1 MAHVALVTGAG
12 SGMGQRAAWRLAA
25 AGATVVAVDVDAEG
39 LARTAR
45 RAPMVH
51 PVTLDVSDADAVAA
65 LVARTEADHGGIDR
79 LMNAAAVAPL
89 GPVAEL
95 PAAELLRAMAINY
108 GGVVAATTAVLPGM
122 LARGRGEIV
131 EFASLAGWLPSP
143 KVGAYAATKAAVV
156 SYSESLWRELRGTG
170 VRLVCVCPPVV
181 DTPMAERARDQ
192 LGKEFEAAP
201 PIAPE
206 QVLDAIETALAK
218 GELWAFPGPLTA
230 TVWRLRRFAPEFLWR
245 RLDAVAAR

>member
-1 MAHVALVTGAG
+1 
-12 SGMGQRAAWRLAA
+12 
-25 AGATVVAVDVDAEG
+25 VVD
-39 LARTAR
+39 
-45 RAPMVH
+45 
-51 PVTLDVSDADAVAA
+51 
-65 LVARTEADHGGIDR
+65 
-79 LMNAAAVAPL
+79 
-89 GPVAEL
+89 L
-95 PAAELLRAMAINY
+95 PAADLLAAMAVNY
-108 GGVVAATTAVLPGM
+108 GGVVAATQAVLPGM
-122 LARGRGEIV
+122 LERGRGEIV

-156 SYSESLWRELRGTG
+156 SYSESLARELRGTG

-206 QVLDAIETALAK
+206 QVLDAIETALAR
-218 GELWAFPGPLTA
+218 GDLWAFPGPLTS
-230 TVWRLRRFAPEFLWR
+230 TVWRLRRYAPEFLWR